1 MESRSSYL
9 SFVPD
14 EGFWSVLM
22 CAVRG
27 CLFADNA
34 VPLAA
39 PEWIMEH
46 LDEMPDTVAR
56 VMLDDILQH
65 KAMMEDFVSLT
76 GDPVPCMAQWNTFE
90 TWLRERF
97 AHGQAD
103 GV

>member
-1 MESRSSYL
+1 MERSSVL

-27 CLFADNA
+27 CLFAENTI
-34 VPLAA
+34 PLAA

-56 VMLDDILQH
+56 VMLGDILKH
-65 KAMMEDFVSLT
+65 KAMMAGFADLM
-76 GDPVPCMAQWNTFE
+76 GDPAPDMAQWNTFE

-97 AHGQAD
+97 NRNQYS